1 MRFYTRQNDTNNFRC
16 SNPLACLII
25 CPKTHGRSIRPP
37 ARDYFYHHPPSEM
50 SPCRWPIGLAI
61 ILKLKKGCLSRTR
74 LFFFFFPGMR
84 LSGRAAGS
92 RDVAAAGRRLFLLI
106 LTLALQM
113 TLCWGRG
120 WLKCLADRTPVK
132 KKKKKHIHPLASELG
147 QMRHFETESC
157 PKGSASSCGFL
168 SVARR
173 LQLLK
178 PFWEVLISLGFSV
191 PFTYES
197 TIKEY

>member
-1 MRFYTRQNDTNNFRC
+1 MFESTCVSHNLSENTWPF
-16 SNPLACLII
+16 NPSSC
-25 CPKTHGRSIRPP
+25 
-37 ARDYFYHHPPSEM
+37 E
-50 SPCRWPIGLAI
+50 
-61 ILKLKKGCLSRTR
+61 R
-74 LFFFFFPGMR
+74 LFLSSSSLWDVALPVANRVGHYFEAQKGLSVQDPAFFSSFFFFPGMK

-132 KKKKKHIHPLASELG
+132 KKTKKHIHPLASELG

-157 PKGSASSCGFL
+157 PKGSSCGFL